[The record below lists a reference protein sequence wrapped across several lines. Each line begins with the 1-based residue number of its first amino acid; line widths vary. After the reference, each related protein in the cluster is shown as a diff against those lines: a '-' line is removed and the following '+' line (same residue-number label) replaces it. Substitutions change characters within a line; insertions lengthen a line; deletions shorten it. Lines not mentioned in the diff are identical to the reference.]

1 MRRVLPLLL
10 LATSPAVAQPWMET
24 SRSPDERATLLEA
37 QMTLDEKLA
46 MLHGKFAVNLKA
58 MGWGNP
64 PGAVGSAGFVPGVAR
79 LGIPDLQETDASL
92 GIANPFNVRPGD
104 TAVALPSSEATAAT
118 FNPDIAYANG
128 ALLGREAASRGL
140 NVVLGGGVDLA
151 RDPRGGRNF
160 EYSGE
165 DSLLAGVMA
174 GAAVR
179 GTQDQHVISTIKHF
193 AMNDQETGRSL
204 YNVKIDPPLM
214 RQSDLLAFEIA
225 IEQGHPGA
233 VMCAY
238 NQVNSAY
245 ACENPVLLNFMLKK
259 TWGYPGFV
267 MSDWGAVHSVG
278 ALNAGLDQESGEQ
291 LDSQVFFAQPLRDA
305 LKAGQVQQA
314 RVDDAVHRI
323 LRSMIAAG
331 LLEHREK
338 PTVDIKAD
346 TAVARQAEAQG
357 IVLLR
362 NENHTLPLG
371 VDANRIAVIGG
382 NADAG
387 VLAGGGSSLVTPIGG
402 FAREIN
408 LGRNGEDTL
417 FRTESFDPPAPLD
430 AIHARAGNA
439 HVLFTDGRYP
449 SQAALYATLSQ
460 VAIVFVTQWSAEA
473 SDIPGMSL
481 PDGQDQLIERVA
493 AANPHTVVVLETS
506 GPVLMPWRDKV
517 AAVIEAWYPGQ
528 GGADAIA
535 DVLFGMVNPSGRLPV
550 TFPAS
555 VLQLPLPTLP
565 GLFGP
570 PGMGFNVVYPE
581 GADIGY
587 RWYAATRKTPLY
599 PFGFGL
605 SYTQFAYSNLQVTGG
620 ASLKIA
626 FEIKNTGQRAG
637 MDAPQAYLTGVNDKR
652 ELRLVGWSKKS
663 LQPGETQHV
672 ELAADPRLLAE
683 FDLFGNQ
690 WHVAGG
696 TYGVGVGANAG
707 DLALR
712 GEAKLDDRKVADGRN

>member
-1 MRRVLPLLL
+1 MKRALFLLSL
-10 LATSPAVAQPWMET
+10 WAAPASAQPWMDT
-24 SRSPDERATLLEA
+24 AKTPDERASLLVA
-37 QMTLDEKLA
+37 QMTQDEKLA
-46 MLHGKFAVNLKA
+46 MLHGAFAVN
-58 MGWGNP
+58 MPVNGWHKP
-64 PGAVGSAGFVPGVAR
+64 ERAVGSAGFVPGVPR
-79 LGIPDLQETDASL
+79 LGVPDLQETDASL

-104 TAVALPSSEATAAT
+104 TAVALPSRQATAAT

-165 DSLLAGVMA
+165 DPLLAGVMA

-179 GTQDQHVISTIKHF
+179 GTQDQHVISTVKHF

-204 YNVKIDPPLM
+204 YDVRLDPAIM
-214 RQSDLLAFEIA
+214 RESDLLAFEIA
-225 IEQGHPGA
+225 IEQGRPGA

-238 NQVNSAY
+238 NRVNAAY
-245 ACENPVLLNFMLKK
+245 ACENPALLNYVLKK
-259 TWGYPGFV
+259 AWAYPGFV
-267 MSDWGAVHSVG
+267 MSDWGAVHGVG
-278 ALNAGLDQESGEQ
+278 AINAGLDQESGEQ
-291 LDSQVFFAQPLRDA
+291 LDARVFFAAPLGDA
-305 LKAGQVQQA
+305 LKNGQVKQA

-323 LRSMIAAG
+323 LRSIIAAG

-338 PTVDIKAD
+338 PAADAKAD
-346 TAVARQAEAQG
+346 TGVARQAEAQG

-362 NENHTLPLG
+362 NEKNMLPLAG
-371 VDANRIAVIGG
+371 DVQRIAVIGG

-387 VLAGGGSSLVTPIGG
+387 VPAGGGSSLVTPVGG
-402 FAREIN
+402 FAREIA

-417 FRTESFDPPAPLD
+417 FRTASFDPAAPLD
-430 AIHARAGNA
+430 ALRAHAPHA
-439 HVLFTDGRYP
+439 HILFTDGRYP
-449 SQAALYATLSQ
+449 SQAALYAGLSQ
-460 VAIVFVTQWSAEA
+460 VAIVFATQWSAEA
-473 SDIPGMSL
+473 SDIPDLTL
-481 PDGQDQLIERVA
+481 PDGQDALIERVA

-535 DVLFGMVNPSGRLPV
+535 DVLFGAVNPSGRLPV

-555 VLQLPLPTLP
+555 LQQLPLPTLP

-570 PGMGFNVVYPE
+570 PGMGFPVVYPE
-581 GADIGY
+581 GADVGY
-587 RWYAATRKTPLY
+587 RWYARSGKTPLY

-605 SYTQFAYSNLQVTGG
+605 SYTQFAYSNLHVDGG
-620 ASLKIA
+620 TALHIA
-626 FEIKNTGQRAG
+626 FDVRNTGTLAG
-637 MDAPQAYLTGVNDKR
+637 MDTPQAYLTGVNGTPV
-652 ELRLVGWSKKS
+652 LRLLGWSKKS

-672 ELAADPRLLAE
+672 ELTADPRLLADFE
-683 FDLFGNQ
+683 GLLNR
-690 WHVAGG
+690 WHLAGG
-696 TYGVGVGANAG
+696 QYQVGVGADAA

-712 GEAKLDDRKVADGRN
+712 GEAHLDARDFPDGGK